1 MRKLIF
7 ASAVLVGIAAS
18 IAPASAQCTYTMNDV
33 GRFHGYVGGPCN
45 GAALGY
51 AGAYRPHY
59 NTAAG
64 ANPTANRPRPA
75 PQVNG
80 HAGGCDA
87 LCQQKC
93 QATWQGHFRSVG
105 ACYAKWSTL
114 NNLGVAGQCVHL
126 SRAACDA
133 LVRTPTR
140 R

>member
-33 GRFHGYVGGPCN
+33 GRFHGYLSGPCN

-64 ANPTANRPRPA
+64 FNPTANTPKPA

-80 HAGGCDA
+80 HASGCDA
-87 LCQQKC
+87 LCQSKC
-93 QATWQGHFRSVG
+93 ERTWQRLGFRNVG
-105 ACYAKWSTL
+105 ACIAKWGKL
-114 NNLGVAGQCVHL
+114 NSAGTAASCEAAI
-126 SRAACDA
+126 RAGGPQHMRAC
-133 LVRTPTR
+133 
-140 R
+140 